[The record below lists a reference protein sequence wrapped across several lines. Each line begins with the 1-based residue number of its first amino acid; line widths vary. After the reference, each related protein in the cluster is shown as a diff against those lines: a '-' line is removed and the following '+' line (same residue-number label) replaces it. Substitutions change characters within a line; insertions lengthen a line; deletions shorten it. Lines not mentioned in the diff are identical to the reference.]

1 MARVQVES
9 SVRAEALQ
17 SFAAPLVQ
25 GVQARFD
32 PRADKSLQLV
42 EQLSKI
48 APESNKILGTI
59 EKMQERTGA
68 EYASSITVDDLN
80 KQIKDGTLS
89 AAHSPVAVA
98 AIHNVHGQNLASR
111 ITNETQRKIETGE
124 LTFNSNEELDKY
136 LLEQR
141 SSAIQ
146 SSSKYSAAGFD
157 KQFAPAKNQ
166 LFNINSKYQA
176 KRFESEGAAQVYES
190 LSNLQ
195 QKFANNPGLN
205 AEQRAEETKGIFKF
219 FKDTG
224 LLANPAKAR
233 EVWAAHID
241 SVANRGD
248 INAVDALLAMKLD
261 NGLSVRSMIAAE
273 SPAAIQSIENKVQ
286 AKYQKIIVANQ
297 VEAVD
302 VNAEAAIKNGAG
314 AQLKDITYFLPD
326 GTSKTISADDQKK
339 SGFARATANLP
350 LDITNED
357 NFSTRVRMAAVSN
370 VVDPELKSELKA
382 AISNIDSA
390 NWSANDKKVGD
401 LSMQGMR
408 SIEMFR
414 RVNTIAP
421 NYTSTLLSNEEYS
434 TLDTISTILSGA
446 GGGDYTRSAQMVSA
460 ANKNKR
466 DDPINSKKM
475 RDDVESKLN
484 SYLDPSWIFNPIE
497 TFKGIVTDNSIA
509 GMDNSNVVVTKA
521 KKLAEIYYLSR
532 QYNTTEEAAQAATE
546 YIKNSTIKVNNF
558 TYDLSE
564 LPQVPPGYSHASVME
579 KYIKDKVMPISDSQ
593 KLGFKSDEFQL
604 KPGVPGVYTVTAG
617 GMPLTDKDNKLVYV
631 TNQQIEEWAKTA
643 QISDIKKANSDSEY
657 TAFKDRLAKES
668 ASLKKKDP
676 FVISTYDSTYNGFHW
691 NREIYSPEA
700 FAKLKAEG
708 LDKKPLSELLRT
720 MKERRGQQ

>member
-17 SFAAPLVQ
+17 SFAVPQLQ

-32 PRADKSLQLV
+32 PRADKASQLA
-42 EQLSKI
+42 EQLSSI
-48 APESNKILGTI
+48 VPVSNNILGKV
-59 EKMQERTGA
+59 EKMQETSGA
-68 EYASSITVDDLN
+68 EYANSVTVDELN
-80 KQIKDGTLS
+80 KQIKDGSLS

-98 AIHNVHGQNLASR
+98 TIQNVYGQNLANR
-111 ITNETQRKIETGE
+111 ITNETQRKIESGD

-136 LLEQR
+136 LIEQR
-141 SSAIQ
+141 NGAIQ

-157 KQFAPAKNQ
+157 KQFSPAKNQ
-166 LFNINSKYQA
+166 LLNINSKYQA
-176 KRFESEGAAQVYES
+176 KRFEDESAAQIYES
-190 LSNLQ
+190 LSNLETQ
-195 QKFANNPGLN
+195 FANNPGLN
-205 AEQRAEETKGIFKF
+205 ADQRAEKTKGIFNF
-219 FKDTG
+219 FKERG
-224 LLANPAKAR
+224 VLANPSKAR
-233 EVWAAHID
+233 EIWAAHIE

-248 INAVDALLAMKLD
+248 INAVDSLLAMELD
-261 NGLSVRSMIAAE
+261 NGISVRSMIAAG
-273 SPAAIQSIENKVQ
+273 SPGAVQSIENKVQ
-286 AKYQKIIVANQ
+286 SKYQKIVVANQ
-297 VEAVD
+297 IESID
-302 VNAEAAIKNGAG
+302 VNAESAIKTGSG
-314 AQLKDITYFLPD
+314 AQLKDITLFLPD

-350 LDITNED
+350 LDITNDD

-421 NYTSTLLSNEEYS
+421 NYTSTLLSSEEYS

-446 GGGDYTRSAQMVSA
+446 GGGDYTRSAQLVSS
-460 ANKNKR
+460 ANKTKR
-466 DDPINSKKM
+466 DDPVNSKKM

-521 KKLAEIYYLSR
+521 KKLAETYYLSR
-532 QYNTTEEAAQAATE
+532 QYNTTDEAAQAATD
-546 YIKNSTIKVNNF
+546 YIKKSTIKVNNF

-564 LPQVPPGYSHASVME
+564 LPQVPPGYSHASVMQN
-579 KYIKDKVMPISDSQ
+579 YIKDKVMPVSDSQ
-593 KLGFKSDEFQL
+593 KLGFKSDELQL
-604 KPGVPGVYTVTAG
+604 KPGVAGIYTVYAG
-617 GMPLTDKDNKLVYV
+617 GMPLTDKDSKLVYV
-631 TNQQIEEWAKTA
+631 TNQEIEEWAKTA
-643 QISDIKKANSDSEY
+643 QVSDIKKANSDSEY
-657 TAFKDRLAKES
+657 TAFKDRLA
-668 ASLKKKDP
+668 AYKKKDP
-676 FVISTYDSTYNGFHW
+676 FYISKYDQTYNRFHW
-691 NREIYSPEA
+691 SREIFSPEA
-700 FAKLKAEG
+700 FAKIKAEG
-708 LDKKPLSELLRT
+708 LDKMPVPELLRT
-720 MKERRGQQ
+720 IKQRRGQQ

>member
-17 SFAAPLVQ
+17 SFAVPQLQ

-32 PRADKSLQLV
+32 PRADKAFQLA
-42 EQLSKI
+42 EQLSTI

-59 EKMQERTGA
+59 EKMQERSGQ

-80 KQIKDGTLS
+80 KQIKDGSLS

-98 AIHNVHGQNLASR
+98 AIHNVYGQNQASR
-111 ITNETQRKIETGE
+111 ITNEAQRKIENGE
-124 LTFNSNEELDKY
+124 FSTNAELDKF
-136 LLEQR
+136 LMEQR
-141 SSAIQ
+141 NSAIQ
-146 SSSKYSAAGFD
+146 AGSKYSTAGFD
-157 KQFAPAKNQ
+157 KQFVSSRNQ
-166 LFNINSKYQA
+166 LFSINSKIQA
-176 KRFESEGAAQVYES
+176 KLFEDSGAAQIYES
-190 LSNLQ
+190 LSNLD
-195 QKFANNPGLN
+195 QKFANTPGLN
-205 AEQRAEETKGIFKF
+205 ADQRAQETKGIFDF
-219 FKDTG
+219 FKKTG
-224 LLANPAKAR
+224 VLASPAKAR
-233 EVWAAHID
+233 EIWVSHIE

-248 INAVDALLAMKLD
+248 INGVDALLSMQLD
-261 NGLSVRSMIAAE
+261 NGISVRSMIAAGN
-273 SPAAIQSIENKVQ
+273 PGAVQSIESKVQ
-286 AKYQKIIVANQ
+286 GKYQKILVARQ
-297 VEAVD
+297 AEAID
-302 VNAEAAIKNGAG
+302 VNAEAAIKNGSG
-314 AQLKDITYFLPD
+314 AQLKDITLNNPD

-339 SGFARATANLP
+339 VGFARATANLP

-357 NFSTRVRMAAVSN
+357 NFSARVRMAAVSN

-421 NYTSTLLSNEEYS
+421 NYTATLLSNEEYS
-434 TLDTISTILSGA
+434 TLDTISTILGSV

-466 DDPINSKKM
+466 DDPVNSKKM

-484 SYLDPSWIFNPIE
+484 SFLDPSYIFNPLLTLE
-497 TFKGIVTDNSIA
+497 GIISDNSIA

-532 QYNTTEEAAQAATE
+532 QYNTTEEAAKAATE
-546 YIKNSTIKVNNF
+546 YITKSTIKVNNF

-564 LPQVPPGYSHASVME
+564 LPQVPPGYSHASVMQN
-579 KYIKDKVMPISDSQ
+579 YIKDKVMPVSEGQ
-593 KLGFKSDEFQL
+593 KLGFKPDEFQL
-604 KPGVPGVYTVTAG
+604 KPGVPGVYTVFAG
-617 GMPLTDKDNKLVYV
+617 GMPLTDKDSKLVYV

-643 QISDIKKANSDSEY
+643 QMSDIKKADSDSEY
-657 TAFKDRLAKES
+657 TAFKDRLA
-668 ASLKKKDP
+668 AYKKKDP
-676 FVISTYDSTYNGFHW
+676 FYISKYDQTYNRFHW
-691 NREIYSPEA
+691 SREIFSPEA
-700 FAKLKAEG
+700 FSKIKAEG
-708 LDKKPLSELLRT
+708 LDKMPVPELLRT
-720 MKERRGQQ
+720 IKQRRGQQ